1 MTWARQAGSS
11 RPAEDKSWLA
21 GVKAEERERMEV
33 RDGLAART
41 VAGHCKDAQE
51 CAELLAMLGL
61 DASSGRR
68 SVTG

>member
-1 MTWARQAGSS
+1 M
-11 RPAEDKSWLA
+11 A